1 MSIKSYSFLSLYV
14 TNQKI
19 MRVLIATGLFPPD
32 IGGPATYSAMLLE
45 ELPKKGISVTI
56 AAFGRVRHLPKVIRH
71 FVYFF
76 HLLIAGRSADM
87 IYAQDPVSVGLPAL
101 LASRIL
107 RKPLVL
113 RVPGDYAWE
122 QGMQRFGV
130 SGTLDEFSKSGS
142 KSWRVQVLRKIESF
156 VARHARKIIVPSEY
170 LRSIVKEWGIHAAKI
185 KVVYNAHAAPKSIE
199 GKSVLRE
206 RLSLSGTILVSIGRL
221 VPWKGFATLIELVP
235 ALERF
240 YPDVHLFIIGDGPER
255 SLLDKKIRAAHLE
268 GKVSLLGRLPQAVA
282 LNYVRAADLF
292 VLNTSYEGF
301 SHQLVEVMSM
311 ETPIVTTEVG
321 GNPELITHREN
332 GLLVPYDDRIALLEA
347 IKEVLKDE
355 KLAKRLSK
363 HAFDSLKAFN
373 QDELVDKLVKELQSL

>member
-1 MSIKSYSFLSLYV
+1 
-14 TNQKI
+14 

-45 ELPKKGISVTI
+45 ELPKRGISVTI
-56 AAFGRVRHLPKVIRH
+56 AAFGRVRHLPKIIRH
-71 FVYFF
+71 LVYFF

-107 RKPLVL
+107 GKPLVL

-142 KSWRVQVLRKIESF
+142 KSWRVRILRKIESF

-170 LRSIVKEWGIHAAKI
+170 LRGIVKEWGVQPAKI

-199 GKSVLRE
+199 DKNVLRE

-221 VPWKGFATLIELVP
+221 VPWKGFAALIELVP

-240 YPDVHLFIIGDGPER
+240 YPDVHLLIIGEGPDR

-355 KLAKRLSK
+355 KLAKRLST
-363 HAFDSLKAFN
+363 HALDGLKAFN
-373 QDELVDKLVKELQSL
+373 QDELVDKLVSELQSL